1 MLFDAANVK
10 STVQALKRNY
20 PKSSMP
26 RIVIDPVSVSTS
38 GHSLLDPTAID
49 IMTTELFPLA
59 AIITP
64 NIPEAQEFLSRT
76 SNPYN
81 IDSIHDMVKA
91 AREISPGAAAV
102 LIKGGHI
109 TATISDV
116 DDLLHQH
123 PDAQHN
129 LDSIRGR
136 NTEIL
141 KVGQE
146 KLKQIVMDVLYQ
158 PANGLM
164 NLFVRPYIESRSTHG
179 TGCTLSAA
187 IACFLARGEDV
198 VSAVE
203 RATWYTHHGIASA
216 FPVGKGNGPL
226 NHMHLLTR
234 LPTPRPTTHSPYPT
248 TKYLI
253 DSNPKL
259 WNEYVE
265 HRFTRMLGAGTLPT
279 ENFLRFMIADYHYLK
294 YYARAYSLLAAKSH
308 SFPAIQ
314 SALNPVT
321 NILLEISTHRSLC
334 AKFGVSA
341 EEMERSSESAAT
353 LAYGCYLVDVGM
365 RGDASL
371 LLIALL
377 ACLLGYGEV
386 GLYLKKEAEDPS
398 SPVHLEG
405 NPYREWIEDY
415 SGEHYQGAVRSGLE
429 TIEKMAQLVPPSE
442 GRLKEWREVWE
453 RCTWLERNFWDSAM
467 DPKLEDRLR

>member
-187 IACFLARGEDV
+187 IACFLARGEDGALRWCSLVVFSAHRILGMIV

-234 LPTPRPTTHSPYPT
+234 LPTPRYADFFPS
-248 TKYLI
+248 
-253 DSNPKL
+253 
-259 WNEYVE
+259 
-265 HRFTRMLGAGTLPT
+265 
-279 ENFLRFMIADYHYLK
+279 NFLPALK
-294 YYARAYSLLAAKSH
+294 LT
-308 SFPAIQ
+308 F
-314 SALNPVT
+314 
-321 NILLEISTHRSLC
+321 
-334 AKFGVSA
+334 
-341 EEMERSSESAAT
+341 
-353 LAYGCYLVDVGM
+353 
-365 RGDASL
+365 
-371 LLIALL
+371 
-377 ACLLGYGEV
+377 CLL
-386 GLYLKKEAEDPS
+386 
-398 SPVHLEG
+398 
-405 NPYREWIEDY
+405 
-415 SGEHYQGAVRSGLE
+415 
-429 TIEKMAQLVPPSE
+429 
-442 GRLKEWREVWE
+442 
-453 RCTWLERNFWDSAM
+453 
-467 DPKLEDRLR
+467 